1 MPSLIATLKVKE
13 EKVDEAVKFFQELQE
28 NVKSDEP
35 GTLEYVF
42 HQKAGEATTFVV
54 YEKYADTDALKT
66 HSANLAKV
74 GARFAGVMSGPPEIV
89 MLEEI

>member
-13 EKVDEAVKFFQELQE
+13 EKVDEAVKFFQELQTD
-28 NVKSDEP
+28 VKANEP

-42 HQKAGEATTFVV
+42 HQKDGAPETFVV
-54 YEKYADTDALKT
+54 YEKYADADALKT

-74 GARFAGVMSGPPEIV
+74 GARFAPLLDGPPEIV
-89 MLEEI
+89 RIEEL